1 MNPKTLK
8 SVYKQINKEELKS
21 EKIELAS
28 SALLNQYVNTVEDTI
43 NKIDNSYKTL
53 NSIIKEIE
61 SKKSE
66 LNRAINTGENNKKA
80 GELIKRNGTD
90 LLKELK
96 RQADELGVDVDQIK
110 NYRKLRE
117 LIDVAVGKS
126 ENLWFLVN
134 NSIPVMSALNKI

>member
-1 MNPKTLK
+1 M
-8 SVYKQINKEELKS
+8 
-21 EKIELAS
+21 
-28 SALLNQYVNTVEDTI
+28 
-43 NKIDNSYKTL
+43 
-53 NSIIKEIE
+53 
-61 SKKSE
+61 
-66 LNRAINTGENNKKA
+66 
-80 GELIKRNGTD
+80 
-90 LLKELK
+90 LKELK